1 MAGNY
6 NVKEE
11 LEKITAGLSGLTRV
25 LDGEAWNLS
34 PEIQSRLSRFSEA
47 VLEQNLTM
55 NLTAITDGD
64 EFLIKHLQDSLSLLE
79 IAEKYDLDQAGEERS
94 LRFLDIGSGPGFPG
108 LPLAIMRPD
117 WEIVLLD
124 SLKKRVDFL
133 NRVIEDLGLKNVKAI
148 HSRAEDLGRQKNY
161 REAFDLVTAR
171 AVASL
176 PVLLELTLPLVK
188 INGSFL
194 AMKGSDDEVEKAA
207 KACQILGGFYEG
219 VVDLALPEDMGQRN
233 ILLYKKVK
241 ASPKAYPRKAG
252 TPNKKP
258 LI

>member
-11 LEKITAGLSGLTRV
+11 MQKIDAGLSGLTRV
-25 LDGEAWNLS
+25 LDGEVWNLS
-34 PEIQSRLSRFSEA
+34 TQIQSKLSLFSEA
-47 VLEQNLTM
+47 VLEQNLSM

-79 IAEKYDLDQAGEERS
+79 IAERFGLDQSGKDRS
-94 LRFLDIGSGPGFPG
+94 LSFLDMGSGPGFPG

-117 WEIVLLD
+117 WHIVLLD

-133 NRVIEDLGLKNVKAI
+133 NRVIGNLGLENVKAI
-148 HSRAEDLGRQKNY
+148 HGRAEDLGRQKNC
-161 REAFDLVTAR
+161 RESFDLVTAR

-188 INGSFL
+188 LSGTFL
-194 AMKGSDDEVEKAA
+194 AMKGSDDEVEEAA
-207 KACQILGGFYEG
+207 NACRILGGSFTG
-219 VVDLALPEDMGQRN
+219 GVDLALPRDMGQRN

-241 ASPKAYPRKAG
+241 ATPKAYPRKAG